1 MPFLALLLLLASFVS
16 NAEEDGLVLKGD
28 LRVYLPRSGN
38 ILFINTKLIEHQ
50 SAPKIISEQQCLL
63 NDMAMCNF
71 ELLYQLK
78 NINRSKQHTV
88 DIDINYQISNKQ
100 QTYKTSFNVPSISNP
115 EIMNIIIQIPSH
127 PIP

>member
-1 MPFLALLLLLASFVS
+1 LPFLALLLLLASFVS